1 MFITLKEKILII
13 LIWKIIATLS
23 IIPKIIPTLLQIILN
38 TLLTYPV
45 RHSPVC
51 TSQSIASI
59 SHIYADEV
67 NMALNHHE
75 R

>member
-1 MFITLKEKILII
+1 M
-13 LIWKIIATLS
+13 ATFS
-23 IIPKIIPTLLQIILN
+23 IIPKIILTLLQIILN

-51 TSQSIASI
+51 TSQSIVSSI

-67 NMALNHHE
+67 SMALNRHE